1 MQAERGSDLSTI
13 PQKCR
18 AWPGGNPDRLWPQEV
33 GSQTLMRT
41 QTAWSTKGSPADQGC
56 PKNEGFIFPL
66 HPCWQTPTL
75 ALGWEG
81 QKLRP
86 PQGTRSKVLETQ
98 QIPALKYSFHRYT
111 LGAHCML
118 P

>member
-18 AWPGGNPDRLWPQEV
+18 AWPGGNPDRLWPQEI

-56 PKNEGFIFPL
+56 PKNKVSSFLSTHAGRHLPL
-66 HPCWQTPTL
+66 PW
-75 ALGWEG
+75 AGKG
-81 QKLRP
+81 K
-86 PQGTRSKVLETQ
+86 S
-98 QIPALKYSFHRYT
+98 
-111 LGAHCML
+111 
-118 P
+118 